1 MGGAEL
7 KQILLLI
14 SSVFYYDNGFIHV
27 HIDLKIQ
34 QKYGSRFKLFLITL
48 QFQGVT
54 KWHSDVQK
62 RPTGKYKLKQYAL
75 KYDVWVCK
83 SSGF

>member
-1 MGGAEL
+1 M
-7 KQILLLI
+7 
-14 SSVFYYDNGFIHV
+14 HV
-27 HIDLKIQ
+27 NIVPKIQ

-62 RPTGKYKLKQYAL
+62 RTTGKYKL
-75 KYDVWVCK
+75 
-83 SSGF
+83 